1 LDSGFNHNKGETTM
15 ELSSRQLNQPKE
27 HGIFAKFF
35 ELVRP
40 RLNWLMQD
48 GEYPRGLPDER

>member
-1 LDSGFNHNKGETTM
+1 M